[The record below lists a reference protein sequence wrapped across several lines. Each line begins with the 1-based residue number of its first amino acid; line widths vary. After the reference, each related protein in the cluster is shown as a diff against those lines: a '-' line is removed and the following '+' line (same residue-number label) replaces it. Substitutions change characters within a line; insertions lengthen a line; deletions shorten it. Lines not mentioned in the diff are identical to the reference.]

1 MTSKVSEITLHFW
14 EGRTM
19 ATLHIRHEGRSVDVR
34 MEDVDLGDLSS
45 EQEVRQAAATY
56 FGQPV
61 EKFNAMMIERN
72 QETGDITMR
81 PQAIFG

>member
-1 MTSKVSEITLHFW
+1 
-14 EGRTM
+14 M

-45 EQEVRQAAATY
+45 EQEIRQAAAGY
-56 FGQPV
+56 LGQPV
-61 EKFNAMMIERN
+61 EKFNAMTIDRN
-72 QETGDITMR
+72 ADTGDITMR